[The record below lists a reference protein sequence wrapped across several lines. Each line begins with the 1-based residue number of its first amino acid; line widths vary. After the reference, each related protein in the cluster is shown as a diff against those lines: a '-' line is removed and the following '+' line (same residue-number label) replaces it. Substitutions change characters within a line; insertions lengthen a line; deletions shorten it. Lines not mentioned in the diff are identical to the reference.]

1 MLKAGQKI
9 AHFEIVKIL
18 GSGGMGEVYLA
29 EDKKLHRQVALKL
42 LTGDYFDD
50 DEKQQRFQREASTAA
65 RISHPNV
72 MAIHEIGKVTD
83 PESGQ
88 EQSYIVMERVYGRP
102 VSEYLQSSG
111 NDIATVVRLAEK
123 IASGLAAAHKMNVV
137 HRDIKSQN
145 ILINE
150 DGEPKI
156 LDFGMAKPLPSVQLG
171 DEGGD
176 TDTVS
181 QQLTK
186 AGKIV
191 GTVSYMSPEQARG
204 ETIDLRSDIFSFG
217 VLLYHMSTGE
227 FPFAGST
234 NVSTLAKILEV
245 RQESPRLKNA
255 SVPPELERIIEK
267 CLQKNSSDRYQ
278 DTRDLVVDL
287 RNLRRQFDSGITDS
301 VSTVSE
307 AATAAGRA
315 RDFSIRAS
323 WKAVAG
329 IAVIVLVVAA
339 ALVGILDRSAGT
351 GGGPALRA
359 GENSLAILAFEN
371 KTGDTELDWLETGLP
386 EILLTDLSQT
396 QAITLIGRQRLED
409 YLYRE
414 KGRDV
419 DSYSRAEMLDAARAL
434 GAVNLLSGSLYKLG
448 DNIRIDARLEEIGS
462 GKIIMG
468 TKVVGKDAF
477 ALVDSLTR
485 KIAERLNLSQAAMAS
500 VSVSQ
505 LTSSSPEAYRL
516 YHEGLEYFNLELYE
530 EAVEKLNSALAIDP
544 GFALAYMRMGIADA
558 FRGRPQQSS
567 GNFSLAREHSS
578 RMPVRDRSL
587 LDIYC
592 GFWLDQR
599 FDESFAK
606 LKSYVENYP
615 DDKEARTIYA
625 LATFQFSYAR
635 DSLVAFAHLD
645 TVLQEDP
652 RYQLALSEYAEMYE
666 RLDNLDKAIEFVSRI
681 REYHP
686 KSPGP
691 YLRLASLYLEQQ
703 KVDDAIEAYEEAL
716 SRFPANFIATI
727 RLGNLYIRKRN
738 FGRSREYLEQIASHY
753 GDDPFRMEDYNHGL
767 ANLTNWSGK
776 FRTSL
781 NYRFKAL
788 EQAHLTGDSAIIS
801 SALSGIAGHFR
812 RIDIPDSALVYSRR
826 SYEWSSNPF
835 SRLDY
840 PITVVAI
847 EPSRASEVRP
857 LLDTL
862 LEDFKS
868 RTPSELWTLANI
880 VERMFEAYSRIDTA
894 AMIELHDELNRQQ
907 ATGSQ
912 SSSRQAAV
920 LRVLT
925 GDYQTG
931 KDELL
936 QFVSGRRELTSGYS
950 YPRTLYLL
958 GVACEGLGEI
968 EEAVEYY
975 RKMLVFWANPEIEIE
990 IIKDARERLARLTS

>member
-9 AHFEIVKIL
+9 AHFIIVKKL

-29 EDKKLHRQVALKL
+29 EDQKLHRQVALKL

-72 MAIHEIGKVTD
+72 MAIHEIGKATD

-88 EQSYIVMERVYGRP
+88 EQSFIVMECVEGSP

-111 NDIATVVRLAEK
+111 NEVNTVIRLAEK

-156 LDFGMAKPLPSVQLG
+156 LDFGLAKPMPSVQLG

-186 AGKIV
+186 VGKIL

-245 RQESPRLKNA
+245 KQESPRLKNA
-255 SVPPELERIIEK
+255 SVPQELERIIEK
-267 CLQKNSSDRYQ
+267 CLQKSPGDRYQ

-287 RNLRRQFDSGITDS
+287 RNLRRQYDSGVTDS
-301 VSTVSE
+301 VSTVSDMYTS
-307 AATAAGRA
+307 AGKAHNLKITAG
-315 RDFSIRAS
+315 
-323 WKAVAG
+323 WKAVAA
-329 IAVIVLVVAA
+329 IVVTVLVVAA
-339 ALVGILDRSAGT
+339 ALVGLLNRLAGN
-351 GGGPALRA
+351 GGVPALQA

-414 KGRDV
+414 NQRDV
-419 DSYSRAEMLDAARAL
+419 DSYSRTEMLDAARAL

-462 GKIIMG
+462 GKVVLG
-468 TKVVGKDAF
+468 TKVMGPDAF
-477 ALVDSLTR
+477 SLVDSLTH
-485 KIAERLNLSQAAMAS
+485 KIAKGLNLSQAAMAS

-505 LTSSSPEAYRL
+505 LTSTSPEAYRL

-544 GFALAYMRMGIADA
+544 GFALAYMRMGIANT
-558 FRGRPQQSS
+558 FRGRPQEGSQ
-567 GNFSLAREHSS
+567 NFALAREHQD
-578 RMPVRDRSL
+578 RMPVRERRL

-599 FDESFAK
+599 YDDSFAK
-606 LKSYVENYP
+606 LKSYVEDYP

-625 LATFQFSYAR
+625 IATFQFSFAR
-635 DSLVAFAHLD
+635 DTLVAFAHLD
-645 TVLQEDP
+645 TVLLEDP
-652 RYQLALSEYAEMYE
+652 RYQLALSEYAAMHE
-666 RLDNLDKAIEFVSRI
+666 RLDNLDRAIEYVRRI
-681 REYHP
+681 LEYHP
-686 KSPGP
+686 QSPGP

-716 SRFPANFIATI
+716 SRFPANSTAIF
-727 RLGNLYIRKRN
+727 RLGSLYIRKRD
-738 FGRSREYLEQIASHY
+738 FDRSRSYLDQIASHY
-753 GDDPFRMEDYNHGL
+753 GDDPFRMRSYYLGL
-767 ANLTNWSGK
+767 ANLANWSGK
-776 FRTSL
+776 FRTGIDHS
-781 NYRFKAL
+781 YQAL
-788 EQAHLTGDSAIIS
+788 EQAHLTGDSAIIANVLS
-801 SALSGIAGHFR
+801 SIATNYQNLDFS
-812 RIDIPDSALVYSRR
+812 DSALAYARR
-826 SYEWSSNPF
+826 SHELAAPLN
-835 SRLDY
+835 RLNY
-840 PITVVAI
+840 PIMVSDIDPVLAKDM
-847 EPSRASEVRP
+847 RP
-857 LLDTL
+857 LFDSL
-862 LEDFKS
+862 LEDFKA
-868 RTPSELWTLANI
+868 RMPSELWSLADL
-880 VERMFEAYSRIDTA
+880 VKQMFEAVIRFDTA
-894 AMIELHDELNRQQ
+894 AIIATSDELCEQQ
-907 ATGSQ
+907 PNGTEAQ
-912 SSSRQAAV
+912 YREAAI

-925 GDYQTG
+925 GDYEDG
-931 KDELL
+931 RDRLL
-936 QFVSGRRELTSGYS
+936 RFLSGRWELTSGFR
-950 YPRTLYLL
+950 YPLTLYFL
-958 GVACEGLGEI
+958 GIASEGLGEDK
-968 EEAVEYY
+968 EAAGYY
-975 RKMLVFWANPEIEIE
+975 REMLEYWGDPEIELKE
-990 IIKDARERLARLTS
+990 IKDARSRLARLTG